1 MLTEEQRELVRILN
15 QPHRVHNVLALFRSC
30 EKAATLIQEQAAEID
45 KLKEAKPKP
54 APKRARNAKGQLKA
68 DDPSTP
74 DVNEAWEGGK
84 SPKSAD

>member
-45 KLKEAKPKP
+45 ELKKAKP
-54 APKRARNAKGQLKA
+54 APKKRTA
-68 DDPSTP
+68 
-74 DVNEAWEGGK
+74 
-84 SPKSAD
+84 KSAD

>member
-45 KLKEAKPKP
+45 ELKKAKP
-54 APKRARNAKGQLKA
+54 APKKRAA
-68 DDPSTP
+68 
-74 DVNEAWEGGK
+74 
-84 SPKSAD
+84 KSAD

>member
-45 KLKEAKPKP
+45 ELKKSKP
-54 APKRARNAKGQLKA
+54 APKKRAA
-68 DDPSTP
+68 
-74 DVNEAWEGGK
+74 
-84 SPKSAD
+84 KSAD

>member
-45 KLKEAKPKP
+45 ELKKTKP
-54 APKRARNAKGQLKA
+54 APKKRAA
-68 DDPSTP
+68 
-74 DVNEAWEGGK
+74 
-84 SPKSAD
+84 KSAD